1 MQEIGKKN
9 TSIAKNT
16 ILLYIRM
23 LIIMV
28 VNLYASRLVLKQLGV
43 EDFGVYNVVI
53 IITYIRRGLRV
64 VVPTLGQCE
73 GLNSWNDNSR
83 VPRFFCALL

>member
-1 MQEIGKKN
+1 
-9 TSIAKNT
+9 
-16 ILLYIRM
+16 
-23 LIIMV
+23 MV
-28 VNLYASRLVLKQLGV
+28 VPSLVWHT
-43 EDFGVYNVVI
+43 FGVYNVVI

-83 VPRFFCALL
+83 VPRFFCAVFDREKGVGNME